1 MTARFSEQLR
11 AEAEPHWAAAVSHRF
26 TRALADDSLPDAV
39 YARYLVQDYVFLD
52 VLVRVVAH
60 AIAAAPAMPAQ
71 SKLAAFLAAITSEE
85 NDYFLRS
92 FDALGVARED
102 WSGAAPDPITQR
114 LTTLMLDAAREGYAE
129 ALAVLLPA
137 EWIYLSWAREVKDAA
152 PARFYLKEWIDLH
165 TAPEFAAFVG
175 WLRAEMDRIGAD
187 LPPERQARLSAL
199 FREMAE
205 LEVAFFDAAYYA
217 AA

>member
-1 MTARFSEQLR
+1 MTARFSERLR
-11 AEAEPHWAAAVSHRF
+11 ADAEPHWAAAVGHRF

-71 SKLAAFLAAITSEE
+71 SKLAAFLAAVTSEE
-85 NDYFLRS
+85 NDFFLRS
-92 FDALGVARED
+92 FEALGVARAD
-102 WSGAAPDPITQR
+102 WSRGAPDPVTRR
-114 LTTLMLDAAREGYAE
+114 LATLMLDAARAGYPE

-175 WLRAEMDRIGAD
+175 WLRAEVDRIGAD
-187 LPPERQARLSAL
+187 LPPERQTRLSAL

-205 LEVAFFDAAYYA
+205 LEVAFFDAAYA